1 MDSHW
6 ILIAVQLLIYA
17 VAWLVAMRL
26 MPRFQETSRA
36 LALSAECF
44 LCCLLVVLL
53 AEPWL
58 SDMWRYSLAEIL
70 KVQGFLYVSLAS
82 AAFFGRVP
90 LLREKSA
97 WLFSAAVGGVTA
109 ISFLFPWLGPYRL
122 IFSTLLNATILCA
135 SLLRIQEAFA
145 IEFGSKSARFVFGC
159 SYFFVFI
166 LIAKAFWQIFV
177 DAERGHEI
185 DIPGHLNIGLAVTL
199 LIGNGLL
206 YLSCAVVLGVRLLRE
221 TMELSIRDPLT
232 GLLNRRGLGK
242 YYSELRLQHER
253 SGRPYSLLM
262 IDIDHFKLINDRLG
276 HAAGDYVLGVLA
288 RKLHASVRSA
298 DIAARMGGEEFLLIL
313 SEMSVREASQLAER
327 LRIQVA
333 SLPLFWQGEPFAV
346 SISLGLTQAGEREHD
361 FQAMLARADA
371 ALYQAKENGRNRLI
385 VVPPPAR
392 AVRGKMAG
400 QAVDTQMEV
409 GKEAC

>member
-1 MDSHW
+1 LDSHW

-44 LCCLLVVLL
+44 LGCLLVVLL

-58 SDMWRYSLAEIL
+58 ADTWRYSLAAIL
-70 KVQGFLYVSLAS
+70 KIQGFLYVSLAS

-97 WLFSAAVGGVTA
+97 WLFSVAIGVVTV
-109 ISFLFPWLGPYRL
+109 ISFSFSWLEPYRL
-122 IFSTLLNATILCA
+122 AFSTLLNAAILCA

-145 IEFGSKSARFVFGC
+145 IEFGGRSARIVFGS
-159 SYFFVFI
+159 SYFFVA
-166 LIAKAFWQIFV
+166 LLLLKSFWQLFGE
-177 DAERGHEI
+177 AEQVHEI
-185 DIPGHLNIGLAVTL
+185 DIPGHLNIGLAVLL

-206 YLSCAVVLGVRLLRE
+206 YLSCAVVLGVRLVRE
-221 TMELSIRDPLT
+221 TTELSIRDPLT

-242 YYSELRLQHER
+242 YYAELRLQHED
-253 SGRPYSLLM
+253 SGAPYSLLM
-262 IDIDHFKLINDRLG
+262 LDIDHFKHINDRLG
-276 HAAGDYVLGVLA
+276 HAAGDYVLGLLA

-298 DIAARMGGEEFLLIL
+298 DVAARMGGEEFLLIL
-313 SEMSVREASQLAER
+313 SEMALPEAAQLAER

-333 SLPLFWQGEPFAV
+333 ALPLFWEGEPFAV
-346 SISLGLTQAGEREHD
+346 SISLGLTQAGKGEND
-361 FQAMLARADA
+361 FHAMLERADA
-371 ALYQAKENGRNRLI
+371 ALYQAKESGRNRL
-385 VVPPPAR
+385 VVASPPSENACHGQ
-392 AVRGKMAG
+392 RGQQVAG
-400 QAVDTQMEV
+400 STQDV
-409 GKEAC
+409 GVCS